1 MANVLMLCYT
11 AYKIYG
17 MINHDHDDVN
27 HTELSR
33 DAASLSEK
41 YKYNDMNSSVF
52 FALSNDTYYFT
63 QEEFSPYVSIEY
75 S

>member
-1 MANVLMLCYT
+1 MANMLMFGYT

-17 MINHDHDDVN
+17 MVNHDHNYVN
-27 HTELSR
+27 HTEHSR
-33 DAASLSEK
+33 DAASHKEK
-41 YKYNDMNSSVF
+41 YKYNDMNSSIF

-63 QEEFSPYVSIEY
+63 QEEFQPFVSVEY